1 MGTNK
6 KKHFFAIKLA
16 KFLVTCI
23 YFCVADSGQYIPS
36 PAVIRNWA
44 REYENEQKQYLENYK
59 NRVGDDL
66 VFFVLFLTKM
76 VKIAKELFLTA

>member
-6 KKHFFAIKLA
+6 KKHFFAIRLA
-16 KFLVTCI
+16 KFLVTI

-44 REYENEQKQYLENYK
+44 REYENEQKKYLENYK
-59 NRVGDDL
+59 NRVGDNL
-66 VFFVLFLTKM
+66 VCFFCTVSYKNG
-76 VKIAKELFLTA
+76 

>member
-66 VFFVLFLTKM
+66 VFFLCCFLQKWLRLQ
-76 VKIAKELFLTA
+76 KNCF